1 MMRLLWT
8 SLRLRSD
15 RVLFEETRL
24 NSLKMRAARL
34 RRRLQ
39 PRIDAYNHALDAVL
53 LAVAQHMDQAALHP
67 LLHARGQARERL
79 QACIR
84 ALERVEGSITR
95 CEEVLQGLRQI
106 IGAMLDFFSNVDS
119 TRGHPITVRFSVDI
133 TILGWLKQHRAENKR
148 FFFTLGRS
156 ITGQNLLS
164 MREMARQIGMEEL
177 DYQSAYEL
185 RGSRFRRFHGNYVY
199 RFVAVLLIPSHQID
213 EEEEEDDGGGGGGWV
228 M

>member
-1 MMRLLWT
+1 MDK
-8 SLRLRSD
+8 SQRSD

-39 PRIDAYNHALDAVL
+39 RRIDAYNHALDAVL

-95 CEEVLQGLRQI
+95 CEEVVQGLRQN
-106 IGAMLDFFSNVDS
+106 IGAMLDFFRINSFPTS
-119 TRGHPITVRFSVDI
+119 
-133 TILGWLKQHRAENKR
+133 LGLE
-148 FFFTLGRS
+148 
-156 ITGQNLLS
+156 
-164 MREMARQIGMEEL
+164 REGSGLVEYMEE
-177 DYQSAYEL
+177 DE
-185 RGSRFRRFHGNYVY
+185 G
-199 RFVAVLLIPSHQID
+199 LIFKM
-213 EEEEEDDGGGGGGWV
+213 V
-228 M
+228 